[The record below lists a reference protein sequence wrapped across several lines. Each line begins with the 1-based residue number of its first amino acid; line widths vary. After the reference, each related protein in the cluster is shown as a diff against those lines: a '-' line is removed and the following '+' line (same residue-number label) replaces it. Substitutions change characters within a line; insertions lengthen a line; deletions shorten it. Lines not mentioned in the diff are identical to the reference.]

1 MREAEEGFRVELRL
15 YTASHFINAEVPHMS
30 HSSHAGGALVLI
42 AFAFVTTTQ
51 ARPGPWASEFEIA
64 TINVERNATDGDTE
78 VVLSIKPGD
87 EGLKYLAVRAPNK
100 RSIIDVFSVDRS
112 VMGMR
117 EFELESP
124 EPAGSAILAAYPQGI
139 YKFTGLSTSGE
150 WFYGEARLSHQMPA
164 ETVIMSPA
172 EGSEVVAGPLRL
184 EWSAVPGLRKVVV
197 ELENESSDPEQIL
210 SVELPPDATSL
221 DVPAAFMRPGSDYQ
235 LGIATV
241 GTDGN
246 ITVVEITFTTA
257 PQF

>member
-1 MREAEEGFRVELRL
+1 
-15 YTASHFINAEVPHMS
+15 MS
-30 HSSHAGGALVLI
+30 HSSSAGRAVALT
-42 AFAFVTTTQ
+42 AFMFASATQ
-51 ARPGPWASEFEIA
+51 AGSAPWASEFEVA

-100 RSIIDVFSVDRS
+100 RPIIDTYSLDRS

-124 EPAGSAILAAYPQGI
+124 EPPGSAILAAYPQGT
-139 YKFTGLSTSGE
+139 YRFTGLSTSGE
-150 WFYGEARLSHQMPA
+150 WFYGEAQLSHQMPA

-172 EGSEVVAGPLRL
+172 EGAEIVAGPLRL

-197 ELENESSDPEQIL
+197 ELENESTDPEQVL

-221 DVPAAFMRPGSDYQ
+221 DVPAAFIRPGSDYQ
-235 LGIATV
+235 LGVATV
-241 GTDGN
+241 GTHGN

-257 PQF
+257 P